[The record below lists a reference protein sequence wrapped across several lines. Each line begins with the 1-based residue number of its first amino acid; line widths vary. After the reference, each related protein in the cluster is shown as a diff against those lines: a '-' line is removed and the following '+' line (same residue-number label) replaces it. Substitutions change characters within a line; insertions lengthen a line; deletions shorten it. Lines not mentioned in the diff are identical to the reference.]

1 MAAALSGADGN
12 PRRFAMEKVA
22 EALERDKAGVADP
35 LNRAAARIGKLGDE
49 ATVADAGG
57 QNTKQLLDTLA
68 TLPGQTK
75 DAAERMIRNRQ
86 AGRGS
91 RLIEAAEAG
100 LGTNGARLSGTL
112 EALAGHGFGSV
123 MHEENIE
130 LPAWSGFFARFV

>member
-12 PRRFAMEKVA
+12 PRRYAMEKVA
-22 EALERDKAGVADP
+22 QALERDKAGAADP
-35 LNRAAARIGKLGDE
+35 LNRAGARLAKLGDE

-75 DAAERMIRNRQ
+75 DSAERLIRSRQ
-86 AGRGS
+86 AGRGG

-100 LGTNGARLSGTL
+100 LSPKGARLAGTL
-112 EALAGHGFGSV
+112 ERSWVGRPVA
-123 MHEENIE
+123 
-130 LPAWSGFFARFV
+130 